1 MQMVQAGRGSMGATI
16 LGFCRFSFF
25 GPSDTKIDYS
35 DRDEA
40 HRTLYAPER
49 METRFHLFE
58 NLMLPGVAAQTDKDF
73 RLVVVTS
80 STMPAP
86 YRARLADLVAGIP
99 QIELVVSEETRLA
112 HVLRPYVTDPEIAGQ
127 GLLQFRCDD
136 DDGMSRHYIARLRRW
151 LPALR
156 DRMIV
161 TFPRGLMLYR
171 DGKGPQLHT
180 MYRNLTGAG
189 YAHYTAGPTPK
200 NVFGYSHINSGRRF
214 PFISD
219 PGFSSYIQSFTATSD
234 TAFRA
239 ERKIRQF
246 QKATGIETGP
256 RAAKFVE
263 EALADDFNYLSE
275 DGLKQ
280 LLLRAEGV
288 RAGA

>member
-1 MQMVQAGRGSMGATI
+1 MGATI

-35 DRDEA
+35 DQEEA
-40 HRTLYAPER
+40 FRRLYAPER

-58 NLMLPGVAAQTDKDF
+58 SLMLPGIRAQTDKDF

-80 STMPAP
+80 TTMPEP
-86 YRARLADLVAGIP
+86 YQTRLRAACADIP
-99 QIELVVSEETRLA
+99 QIELVFSDSTRLA
-112 HVLRPYVTDPEIAGQ
+112 QVLRPYVSDPKVAGQ

-151 LPALR
+151 LPVLR

-171 DGKGPQLHT
+171 DDKGPQLHP

-189 YAHYTAGPTPK
+189 YAYYTAGPSPK
-200 NVFGYSHINSGRRF
+200 NVFGFSHINSGRRF
-214 PFISD
+214 PFVSD

-239 ERKIRQF
+239 DRKIQQF

-256 RAAKFVE
+256 RAAKFVAD
-263 EALADDFNYLSE
+263 ALADDFNYLTE
-275 DGLKQ
+275 DGLKA
-280 LLLRAEGV
+280 LLVEAES
-288 RAGA
+288 AHASA